1 MVGLVL
7 SCFVKGYVFLQVM
20 LGTGVPEA
28 VDVHACVEV
37 VEEDDEEDAVLA
49 WVVAVRKEERKL
61 QKRMRSI
68 SSLRHSLMVSG
79 RVANEEERLKLA
91 SEAGTLERLQAVM
104 RHLGISAVVNCP
116 EVPIPVLDGCMHV

>member
-1 MVGLVL
+1 VN

-20 LGTGVPEA
+20 QGAGEPEV

-79 RVANEEERLKLA
+79 RVANEEEWLKLA
-91 SEAGTLERLQAVM
+91 SEVGTLERLQAVM
-104 RHLGISAVVNCP
+104 RDLGFPAVVNCP
-116 EVPIPVLDGCMHV
+116 EVTMPMLDGCMNV